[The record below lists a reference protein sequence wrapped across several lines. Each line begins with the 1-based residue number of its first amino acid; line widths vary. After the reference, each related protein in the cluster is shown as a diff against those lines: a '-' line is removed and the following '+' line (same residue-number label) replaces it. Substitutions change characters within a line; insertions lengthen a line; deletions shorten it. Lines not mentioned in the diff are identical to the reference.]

1 MEVHLDSPNKL
12 KQYICTKVLI
22 TRPSFELQNP
32 YFARKFIVTVQ
43 QNDQVQKY
51 INTKVQEYNCTKQEN
66 AKIQKM

>member
-1 MEVHLDSPNKL
+1 MEVHLDSPNKLKQYKL

-32 YFARKFIVTVQ
+32 YFAWKFILIVQ

-51 INTKVQEYNCTKQEN
+51 IGT
-66 AKIQKM
+66 